1 MLAYIHLLI
10 IQVDPYSLPLSP
22 ALSLS
27 LPLSPSL
34 SLSLPPPP
42 PSHPAAL
49 TPSQGYPDEDEDARF
64 PNMKVPKKASA
75 TADLN
80 KIRLKGEKMRE
91 KSNDSVNEREKVMKN
106 V

>member
-1 MLAYIHLLI
+1 
-10 IQVDPYSLPLSP
+10 
-22 ALSLS
+22 
-27 LPLSPSL
+27 
-34 SLSLPPPP
+34 
-42 PSHPAAL
+42 
-49 TPSQGYPDEDEDARF
+49 
-64 PNMKVPKKASA
+64 MKVPKKASA